1 MSLSKGSI
9 EKLLREVVGEDV
21 QILHETIDWLNECA
35 RELLQVIGK
44 EANTIAEIAAKN
56 ENYRI
61 SQEHVTKALEVSI
74 CNLGMRRYVDEI
86 QRIQGSSELK
96 MQKKERV
103 SRKKIAAESAS
114 RDELLAEQMA
124 LFEQALLKAN
134 REGW

>member
-61 SQEHVTKALEVSI
+61 SQEHVTKALE
-74 CNLGMRRYVDEI
+74 NLGMRRYVDEI

-96 MQKKERV
+96 MQKKKERV